1 MHSRSDQYHWLFE
14 PLRPA
19 FLREDEFVE
28 EFLLLVLLVGLV
40 MRRNGQQMHIPAF
53 WTLGEDLL
61 VEVEL
66 IVAVVLVE
74 GVEVFY
80 VFGVGVGVDEGEL
93 YLVRLVLE
101 VEVEGALE
109 FPRFPENKR
118 TLGGNARPAGPLIRF
133 ALLNLALPIDRPVAL
148 GELVLR
154 VIGVT

>member
-1 MHSRSDQYHWLFE
+1 
-14 PLRPA
+14 
-19 FLREDEFVE
+19 
-28 EFLLLVLLVGLV
+28 
-40 MRRNGQQMHIPAF
+40 
-53 WTLGEDLL
+53 
-61 VEVEL
+61 
-66 IVAVVLVE
+66 VAVVLVE

-93 YLVRLVLE
+93 HLVRLVLE

-118 TLGGNARPAGPLIRF
+118 TLGGDARPAGPLIRF